1 VSNTAV
7 LGISTPLSDDNY
19 YSQLSELKN
28 ENEKPLFKTL
38 SINLICDACRKKDE
52 NAIQCVH
59 RLASLPAWK
68 SQKNQEKVK
77 RIMASVPELYAREAL
92 GVTTSE
98 KFGVFSKQQASAI
111 TRMHVEEVDT
121 AYPIFVIIDPTG
133 GGMSK
138 MAMMSIGFSNGK
150 SYIIVS
156 MQRGTQHPGQ
166 TQKRLFRAPLPP

>member
-1 VSNTAV
+1 V

-98 KFGVFSKQQASAI
+98 KFGVFSKQQAAAI
-111 TRMHVEEVDT
+111 TRLSKKKLDMT
-121 AYPIFVIIDPTG
+121 MPIYVVIDPTG

-138 MAMMSIGFSNGK
+138 MAMMSIGFSDDK
-150 SYIIVS
+150 DYVIVS
-156 MQRGTQHPGQ
+156 RQRDKPRLL
-166 TQKRLFRAPLPP
+166 QKQMHLCRVLFPP